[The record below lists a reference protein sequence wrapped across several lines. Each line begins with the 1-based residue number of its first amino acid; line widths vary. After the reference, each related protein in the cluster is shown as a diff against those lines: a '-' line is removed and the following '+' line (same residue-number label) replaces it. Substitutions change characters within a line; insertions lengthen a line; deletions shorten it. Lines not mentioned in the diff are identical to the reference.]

1 MQNHLF
7 SLKESPSIAS
17 SASPMSAH
25 DPSQQSHSA
34 TSFPTHAR
42 PGLTIQDPATMSSYY
57 PSYELGSASPH
68 DGYSHL
74 GESLRAGGGGSGT
87 PSPAQ
92 ISAMMMHNPKRA
104 YRQRRK
110 DPSCDACRE
119 RKVKV
124 GLSGMHERRLVT
136 NSMCFQSVTQQ
147 RPLAVPSARVAMSAA
162 SSPRTQTVACR
173 RSSESA
179 RPLCKPHFLTPADKY
194 RIWKDN

>member
-1 MQNHLF
+1 MNNSFAFLGATRTC
-7 SLKESPSIAS
+7 SWGTTPCNRRARRRWTTRTTAPSIAS
-17 SASPMSAH
+17 SASPLSAH

-34 TSFPTHAR
+34 TSFPPHTR

-57 PSYELGSASPH
+57 PSHELGSASPH

-74 GESLRAGGGGSGT
+74 GEALRAGGGGSGT

-124 GLSGMHERRLVT
+124 GLSGMHERRQVT
-136 NSMCFQSVTQQ
+136 NVLQKCDATETSSCTECSSRNVRCQFTKDTN
-147 RPLAVPSARVAMSAA
+147 RRMS
-162 SSPRTQTVACR
+162 SI
-173 RSSESA
+173 
-179 RPLCKPHFLTPADKY
+179 K
-194 RIWKDN
+194 